1 MVKRALAL
9 SILLSALATAPSFA
23 QSMQFDPSGSIPF
36 QETQIDP
43 QSNPN
48 GNNLQFQANQ
58 ITGIYVNPLD
68 QSRAQT
74 VNGLPPTML
83 DSFVY
88 NAGGMAELI
97 YGDEGTTDI
106 PPYFVFDQSHRI
118 NTGIS
123 GVDAQGLTTG
133 HGSVL
138 PNAWGGDEFVGP
150 EFSMAGSP
158 MPNAPGVINF
168 LGGQIRVPNVN
179 IPGLPGG
186 IQSLVGGQNG
196 LGSSGF

>member
-1 MVKRALAL
+1 MVKRAFAL
-9 SILLSALATAPSFA
+9 SVFISALLTAPCFA
-23 QSMQFDPSGSIPF
+23 QAMQFDPSQNSPF
-36 QETQIDP
+36 TETQIDP
-43 QSNPN
+43 SSNATTANMNP
-48 GNNLQFQANQ
+48 QANI
-58 ITGIYVNPLD
+58 ITGIYYNPLN
-68 QSRAQT
+68 QSGAQT
-74 VNGLPPTML
+74 VNGLPPTMM

-123 GVDAQGLTTG
+123 GVDAAGLTTG

-158 MPNAPGVINF
+158 MPNAPGTINF
-168 LGGQIRVPNVN
+168 LGGQIHVPNVN